1 MDESSGQEQAT
12 ASAEGPSVRH
22 SPPKKEIGASAS
34 PRVSPGLLLTLSGG
48 RTPKGRVLEA
58 TEEVVE
64 EIPHHR
70 VDQSAEE
77 PAPTT
82 RSCCWVVV
90 GDDVMLL
97 ALLSLN
103 ELLRKRT
110 EIDCIFHQGVYLEYR
125 IQGMVKLRPNL
136 ELVQLDPPGEER

>member
-1 MDESSGQEQAT
+1 M
-12 ASAEGPSVRH
+12 ASAEVPSVRQ
-22 SPPKKEIGASAS
+22 SPQKKEIGASVI
-34 PRVSPGLLLTLSGG
+34 PRASPGLLLTPSGG
-48 RTPKGRVLEA
+48 RTPNGRGPEA

-64 EIPHHR
+64 EIPRHR
-70 VDQSAEE
+70 ADQSAEE

-103 ELLRKRT
+103 ELLRKRIET
-110 EIDCIFHQGVYLEYR
+110 DCIFHQGVYLGYR
-125 IQGMVKLRPNL
+125 IQRTVNLRPNL
-136 ELVQLDPPGEER
+136 ELVQSDPLGEGR